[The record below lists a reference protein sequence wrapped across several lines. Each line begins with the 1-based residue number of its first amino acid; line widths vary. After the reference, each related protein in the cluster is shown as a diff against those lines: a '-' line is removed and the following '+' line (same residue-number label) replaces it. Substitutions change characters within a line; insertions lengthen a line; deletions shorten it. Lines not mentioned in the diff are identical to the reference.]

1 MTGRGYILRVAEE
14 GVVFLANLD
23 GATTELYRDHVLATS
38 MPKNP
43 IPLIVPPNSVRSR
56 GSWASKPTYLGNQD
70 VVTLSNAHG
79 DLGAIAVNGTRA
91 NSENLG
97 NVLLLDA
104 ALREEDPGG
113 SLGLGLDALDQDTVE
128 KGSEALDVTEDRL
141 YSKAV
146 LC

>member
-1 MTGRGYILRVAEE
+1 M
-14 GVVFLANLD
+14 
-23 GATTELYRDHVLATS
+23 
-38 MPKNP
+38 
-43 IPLIVPPNSVRSR
+43 
-56 GSWASKPTYLGNQD
+56 
-70 VVTLSNAHG
+70 VTLSNAHG

-128 KGSEALDVTEDRL
+128 KGSEALDVTENRL

>member
-1 MTGRGYILRVAEE
+1 M
-14 GVVFLANLD
+14 
-23 GATTELYRDHVLATS
+23 
-38 MPKNP
+38 
-43 IPLIVPPNSVRSR
+43 
-56 GSWASKPTYLGNQD
+56 
-70 VVTLSNAHG
+70 VTLSNAHG

-104 ALREEDPGG
+104 ALREEDTRGG
-113 SLGLGLDALDQDTVE
+113 LGLGLDALDQDTVE
-128 KGSEALDVTEDRL
+128 KGSEALDVTENRL

>member
-1 MTGRGYILRVAEE
+1 M
-14 GVVFLANLD
+14 
-23 GATTELYRDHVLATS
+23 
-38 MPKNP
+38 
-43 IPLIVPPNSVRSR
+43 
-56 GSWASKPTYLGNQD
+56 
-70 VVTLSNAHG
+70 VTLSNAHG

-91 NSENLG
+91 NCENLG

>member
-1 MTGRGYILRVAEE
+1 M
-14 GVVFLANLD
+14 
-23 GATTELYRDHVLATS
+23 
-38 MPKNP
+38 
-43 IPLIVPPNSVRSR
+43 
-56 GSWASKPTYLGNQD
+56 
-70 VVTLSNAHG
+70 VTLSNAHG

-104 ALREEDPGG
+104 ALREEDTRGG
-113 SLGLGLDALDQDTVE
+113 LGLGLDALDQDTVE

>member
-1 MTGRGYILRVAEE
+1 M
-14 GVVFLANLD
+14 
-23 GATTELYRDHVLATS
+23 
-38 MPKNP
+38 
-43 IPLIVPPNSVRSR
+43 
-56 GSWASKPTYLGNQD
+56 
-70 VVTLSNAHG
+70 VTLSNAHG

-104 ALREEDPGG
+104 ALREEDTGG

>member
-1 MTGRGYILRVAEE
+1 M
-14 GVVFLANLD
+14 
-23 GATTELYRDHVLATS
+23 
-38 MPKNP
+38 
-43 IPLIVPPNSVRSR
+43 
-56 GSWASKPTYLGNQD
+56 
-70 VVTLSNAHG
+70 VTLSNAHG

-141 YSKAV
+141 YSKPG

>member
-1 MTGRGYILRVAEE
+1 M
-14 GVVFLANLD
+14 
-23 GATTELYRDHVLATS
+23 
-38 MPKNP
+38 
-43 IPLIVPPNSVRSR
+43 
-56 GSWASKPTYLGNQD
+56 
-70 VVTLSNAHG
+70 VTLSNAHG

>member
-1 MTGRGYILRVAEE
+1 M
-14 GVVFLANLD
+14 
-23 GATTELYRDHVLATS
+23 
-38 MPKNP
+38 
-43 IPLIVPPNSVRSR
+43 
-56 GSWASKPTYLGNQD
+56 
-70 VVTLSNAHG
+70 VTLSNAHG

-104 ALREEDPGG
+104 ALREEYSGG

>member
-1 MTGRGYILRVAEE
+1 MV
-14 GVVFLANLD
+14 
-23 GATTELYRDHVLATS
+23 TS
-38 MPKNP
+38 
-43 IPLIVPPNSVRSR
+43 
-56 GSWASKPTYLGNQD
+56 T
-70 VVTLSNAHG
+70 NAHG
-79 DLGAIAVNGTRA
+79 DLVAIPVLSTGAD
-91 NSENLG
+91 SENLG